1 VTDDSLERRRVD
13 ILFVEDDEELR
24 SATSE
29 LLRDEG
35 FRVAEAENGARAL
48 DYLNRG
54 NVPSLVILDLLMP
67 GLDGFQFIT
76 RVRNAPKL
84 RDIPILVLSGATK
97 TGLLAGLQN
106 VVAHLSK
113 PFSAEELVACV
124 RKFAASP
131 RG

>member
-1 VTDDSLERRRVD
+1 MINDPGLKRVD
-13 ILFVEDDEELR
+13 VLFVEDDESLR
-24 SATSE
+24 TAACE

-35 FRVAEAENGARAL
+35 FRVAEAEDGARAL
-48 DYLNRG
+48 EYLNRRAS
-54 NVPSLVILDLLMP
+54 PSLVVLDLLMP
-67 GLDGFQFIT
+67 GLDGFQFIR
-76 RVRNAPKL
+76 RVRNTPKL
-84 RDIPILVLSGATK
+84 RDIRILVLSGATK

-106 VVAHLSK
+106 VVAHLAK